1 MATKICLDTDV
12 ILDFFKGELKTV
24 QKFKQYSQADLLCL
38 TSLSYFELLSV
49 IRGSPR
55 WDVINVVDKLEM
67 LNFDRKAAVRA
78 SKIYEHAVEEH
89 LKLGMRELVIASV
102 CMSNKALLLTGKR
115 QPYEGIKGLKF
126 V

>member
-12 ILDFFKGELKTV
+12 VLDFFKGEMKTV
-24 QKFKQYSQADLLCL
+24 QKIRQYSQADKLCL
-38 TSLSYFELLSV
+38 TSLSYFELLTV

-55 WDVINVVDKLEM
+55 WEILNVVEKMEM
-67 LNFDRKAAVRA
+67 LDFDRKAAVRA
-78 SKIYEHAVEEH
+78 SKIYEHAIGEH
-89 LKLGMRELVIASV
+89 LQLGMRELVIASV
-102 CMSNKALLLTGKR
+102 CISNKALLLTGKR

>member
-1 MATKICLDTDV
+1 VATKICLDTDV

>member
-1 MATKICLDTDV
+1 M

-24 QKFKQYSQADLLCL
+24 QKFRQYSQADLLCL
-38 TSLSYFELLSV
+38 TSLSYFELLTV

-55 WDVINVVDKLEM
+55 WDVINVVDKMEM

-89 LKLGMRELVIASV
+89 LQLGMRELVIASV
-102 CMSNKALLLTGKR
+102 CMSNKALLLTGNR
-115 QPYEGIKGLKF
+115 RPYEGIKELKF

>member
-24 QKFKQYSQADLLCL
+24 QKFKQYSQADRLCI
-38 TSLSYFELLSV
+38 TSLSYFELLTV

-55 WDVINVVDKLEM
+55 WEVINVVDKLEM
-67 LNFDRKAAVRA
+67 LDFDRKAAVRA
-78 SKIYEHAVEEH
+78 SKIYEHAVESH
-89 LKLGMRELVIASV
+89 LQLGMRELVIASV
-102 CMSNKALLLTGKR
+102 CISNKALLLTGKR
-115 QPYEGIKGLKF
+115 QPYEGIKELKF

>member
-12 ILDFFKGELKTV
+12 VLDFFKGDMKTV
-24 QKFKQYSQADLLCL
+24 QKIKQYSQADKLCL
-38 TSLSYFELLSV
+38 TSLSYFELLTV

-55 WDVINVVDKLEM
+55 WEIVNIVEKMEM
-67 LNFDRKAAVRA
+67 LDFDRKAAVRA
-78 SKIYEHAVEEH
+78 SKIYENAVETH
-89 LKLGMRELVIASV
+89 LQLGMRELVIASV
-102 CMSNKALLLTGKR
+102 CISNKALLLTGKR

>member
-1 MATKICLDTDV
+1 MATKICLDTDIV
-12 ILDFFKGELKTV
+12 LDFFKGELKTV
-24 QKFKQYSQADLLCL
+24 QKIKQYSQATRLCI
-38 TSLSYFELLSV
+38 TALSYFELLTV

-67 LNFDRKAAVRA
+67 LDFDRKAAVRA

-89 LKLGMRELVIASV
+89 LQLGMRELVIASV
-102 CMSNKALLLTGKR
+102 CMSNKAVLLTGKR
-115 QPYEGIKGLKF
+115 QPYEGIEGLKF

>member
-1 MATKICLDTDV
+1 MATRICLDTDV
-12 ILDFFKGELKTV
+12 ILDFFKGEMKTV
-24 QKFKQYSQADLLCL
+24 QKIKQYSQADILCI
-38 TSLSYFELLSV
+38 TSLSYFELLTV
-49 IRGSPR
+49 IHGPPR
-55 WDVINVVDKLEM
+55 WDVLTVVEKMEM

-78 SKIYEHAVEEH
+78 SKIYEHAIEEH
-89 LKLGMRELVIASV
+89 VQLGMRELVIASV